1 MNSKE
6 EKSLPQIDRWAL
18 LRLPLLE
25 RRRIMEQQAKAALPY
40 YEQDSEWVEW
50 VNCDLTGIDG
60 IVTII
65 EHQADGEP

>member
-6 EKSLPQIDRWAL
+6 EKSLPQIDRRAL
-18 LRLPLLE
+18 LRLPLRE
-25 RRRIMEQQAKAALPY
+25 RRHIMEQQAKAAVPY
-40 YEQDSEWVEW
+40 YEQDSEWLEW

-65 EHQADGEP
+65 ERQADGEP